1 MKTLLLQLLN
11 AENAIGSTL
20 VLQNGVDVKTVSG
33 MLGKI

>member
-20 VLQNGVDVKTVSG
+20 ALQNGVDVKTVSG
-33 MLGKI
+33 MLGQI